1 MDAFAWSVVGSVTG
15 AVGTV
20 AAIVFGII
28 PLLRERRERGKVSPK
43 LMGVEGPAA
52 IEGSSQMPVVVGQI
66 PQQPVAFQPRIGL
79 LAGLDGSLPGRV
91 VVVRAVTGMR
101 GVGKTQ
107 LAAEYARARLAD
119 GWRLVAWISAE
130 DADEVLAGLAAVAAA
145 LGLETRDRETAGRAV
160 RHWLET
166 GGEWCL
172 LVFDNARDPAVLR
185 PYIPAGGAAQVIITS
200 NERLMGDL
208 GAGVPLEVF
217 TEQEALS
224 YLAERTGMSSTEGAR
239 ELAAELGYL
248 PLALAQAAAVIAG
261 QRLQYGTYL
270 ERLRALPAEK
280 SLLAEKAG
288 QYPRGVAA
296 AVLLSIEAVQ
306 ADDDTGAAVAV
317 MELLAVLSAAGVRR
331 TMIQVAGQKGILG
344 GSPQTAEVTDRTLA
358 WLAAAALL
366 TFSVDGTSVAAHR
379 LVMRVIREQAAVRGT
394 LAGTCTAA
402 GELLDGL
409 ADSLDCSWRED
420 RGAVQDLV
428 EQVTALYG
436 ASAACRD
443 DTRMGHLLTQL
454 RWWSVWFLSELGDS
468 AAQAIATAESLLADQ
483 EKVLGSDHPDT
494 LTTRGNLAN
503 AYTDTGRTTEA
514 WSPTLHEQNLADQE
528 RVLGSDHPGS
538 LRTRN
543 NLAVAYQEAARTGEA
558 IAMHEHNLADQER
571 VLGSDH
577 LETLRTRNNLAV
589 AYQEAG
595 RTAEAITLHEQNL
608 ADQER
613 VLGNDHPDTLRTRN
627 NLAVAYQE
635 AGRTAEAVA
644 LHRQN
649 LADLERV
656 LGSDHPD
663 TLITRGNLANAY
675 LGNNRME
682 TLRTRNN
689 LSVVYQKPVRRAQ
702 APDPDL

>member
-1 MDAFAWSVVGSVTG
+1 
-15 AVGTV
+15 
-20 AAIVFGII
+20 
-28 PLLRERRERGKVSPK
+28 
-43 LMGVEGPAA
+43 
-52 IEGSSQMPVVVGQI
+52 
-66 PQQPVAFQPRIGL
+66 
-79 LAGLDGSLPGRV
+79 
-91 VVVRAVTGMR
+91 MR

-119 GWRLVAWISAE
+119 GWRLLAWISAE

-145 LGLETRDRETAGRAV
+145 LGLETRDRETAGRSV

-166 GGEWCL
+166 GGERCL
-172 LVFDNARDPAVLR
+172 LVFYNARDPAVLR

-239 ELAAELGYL
+239 ELATELGYL

-280 SLLAEKAG
+280 SLPAEKAG

-296 AVLLSIEAVQ
+296 AVLLSIEAVR

-331 TMIQVAGQKGILG
+331 TMIHAAGQKGILG
-344 GSPQTAEVTDRTLA
+344 GSPQTAEVTGQTLA

-409 ADSLDCSWRED
+409 ADSLDRSWRED

-436 ASAACRD
+436 VSAACRD

-483 EKVLGSDHPDT
+483 EKALGSDHPDT

-514 WSPTLHEQNLADQE
+514 
-528 RVLGSDHPGS
+528 
-538 LRTRN
+538 
-543 NLAVAYQEAARTGEA
+543 
-558 IAMHEHNLADQER
+558 
-571 VLGSDH
+571 
-577 LETLRTRNNLAV
+577 
-589 AYQEAG
+589 
-595 RTAEAITLHEQNL
+595 ITLHEQNL
-608 ADQER
+608 ADQ
-613 VLGNDHPDTLRTRN
+613 
-627 NLAVAYQE
+627 
-635 AGRTAEAVA
+635 
-644 LHRQN
+644 
-649 LADLERV
+649 ERV

-675 LGNNRME
+675 LGNNRLE

-702 APDPDL
+702 APDPGL